1 MRRITIVTAMM
12 AATLAGCSTLP
23 DAPEAVRAPE
33 GQKLALGVF
42 ASGVQ
47 IYECA
52 AVDGGARYEW
62 KFKAPDAT
70 LLDFGGK
77 PMGTHYAGPT
87 WKAPDGSTV
96 VAEVRSRA
104 PAKDAIPLLLL
115 AAKGGDGDGLFS
127 QVRSIQRLDTVGG
140 LPPDTGCSAPQLA
153 RVARVPYTAN
163 YYFYK

>member
-1 MRRITIVTAMM
+1 MRRITMITAMM
-12 AATLAGCSTLP
+12 ATTLAGCSTLP
-23 DAPEAVRAPE
+23 NAPEAVRAPE

-52 AVDGGARYEW
+52 AADNGARYEW

-70 LLDFGGK
+70 LLDFGGR

-96 VAEVRSRA
+96 VGSSSRCPVTVSFEMCTSTSPTTSVPVTRS
-104 PAKDAIPLLLL
+104 P
-115 AAKGGDGDGLFS
+115 
-127 QVRSIQRLDTVGG
+127 
-140 LPPDTGCSAPQLA
+140 GCCPFIT
-153 RVARVPYTAN
+153 P
-163 YYFYK
+163 